1 MWDDSIRGGG
11 GEKGEDKKLKYFT
24 WNGCS
29 SWKCAFCFDF
39 SNPGL
44 RCPHSVH
51 SRYPDTPQ

>member
-1 MWDDSIRGGG
+1 MILLEGGGG

-51 SRYPDTPQ
+51 SRYPDTP